1 MVDELSKKDE
11 AVLGEG
17 ASSVVKATPGAR
29 VVLQYALEEFSSGL
43 MSDALLFAK
52 HAKRKESI
60 TQKDLRLA
68 CGVRGRL
75 LEQHREDQEYKYRTD
90 KGKSKFYV

>member
-1 MVDELSKKDE
+1 M
-11 AVLGEG
+11 
-17 ASSVVKATPGAR
+17 KATPGAR

-60 TQKDLRLA
+60 TKRTCVWLA
-68 CGVRGRL
+68 V
-75 LEQHREDQEYKYRTD
+75 
-90 KGKSKFYV
+90 